1 MKAGYPNMKIMI
13 ASNKGT
19 PLRPGPIDAFLHSLS
34 DENEFRLMF
43 GAFQRHWA
51 IYDADR
57 NPKYKIDFS
66 VVTQNSA
73 QNGNKE
79 NRVLVN
85 YLVNTL
91 DFPKSKALA
100 VSYRFHWVRS
110 VEKPELVVHFFK
122 SIGFTDAQ
130 IQSIV
135 QSVPGILIA
144 DVEKTLKPKIQL
156 FQELDITSSDLCKLM
171 SSHANLLTR
180 SLEKAIKPSMEVLNK
195 VLINGTKNGDLFRV
209 LHREHWS
216 CWLSTIITLKNQP
229 RLFALPESELK
240 RRVSKLQDIGFSTN
254 SRMFLHGLY
263 TLGSITHETFLRKL
277 KLFQSFGFSKYNCM
291 EMFRKA
297 PSLFRTSE
305 EKIRLG
311 LEFFLETMKLK
322 KSTLVQHPAL
332 LMFSMKKRVIPR
344 YQVLQLIKSKKLV
357 KKVPCFPSV
366 MYFPERLLLEKYV
379 SRFTETKEELLMA
392 YKGHSLDLGE
402 E

>member
-1 MKAGYPNMKIMI
+1 MFVIQ
-13 ASNKGT
+13 
-19 PLRPGPIDAFLHSLS
+19 LRSRCLYTHLHYLHSVPAGPFSSFCFSFSSLS
-34 DENEFRLMF
+34 
-43 GAFQRHWA
+43 
-51 IYDADR
+51 
-57 NPKYKIDFS
+57 K
-66 VVTQNSA
+66 VVTENSA

-156 FQELDITSSDLCKLM
+156 FQELDITSSDMCKLM

-180 SLEKAIKPSMEVLNK
+180 SLEKAIKPSIEVLNK
-195 VLINGTKNGDLFRV
+195 VLINESIGVVGSR
-209 LHREHWS
+209 
-216 CWLSTIITLKNQP
+216 LSLLLKNQP

-254 SRMFLHGLY
+254 SRVFLHGLY

-311 LEFFLETMKLK
+311 LEFLETMKLK
-322 KSTLVQHPAL
+322 KSSLVQHPAL
-332 LMFSMKKRVIPR
+332 LMFSMTKRVIPR

-366 MYFPERLLLEKYV
+366 MYLPERLLLEQYV